1 MNDHFQRQFVGFRRV
16 RSACSLMLLMGLLW
30 LNPPG
35 SDLVKQGFA
44 QNNPNSPLCNNPAI
58 VSNANDSGVGSLRQ
72 AIIDVCINGRIT
84 FANNYQ
90 IYLNTALQLSK
101 DMTIDAAGRS
111 IIVSG
116 DSNND
121 GSANVRIFDITV
133 TTSITITHMTLE
145 HGVGGDGGAIR
156 NRGNLTIR
164 DSVFRNNRAGSSG
177 GAIYADTGTITIEQ
191 STFDSNTA
199 GINGGAI
206 WIEHNTTNLIN
217 STIVNNTAPNG
228 GGFAAFI
235 ATANLV
241 HTTFS
246 ANSGTN
252 GADLRIISSSVN
264 SSNTILANS
273 RSGPNCAGGLAINI
287 NTLIE
292 DGSCGATITGDPLLA
307 SLADYT
313 GSTPTMALLPG
324 SPAIDAGDSAV
335 CALTDQRGIARPHGV
350 GCDLGAFE
358 SQGFS
363 LSILAGNH
371 QVADLASALP
381 LALRIQAVAN
391 AANEP
396 VGGGGV
402 LTLSAPSSGASL
414 NTPTLTTTLAINAQA
429 SILPIANTMSGSY
442 SVTASLQGVANP
454 IAFSLSNCFP
464 NRVVSTN
471 HDAGVG
477 SLREAL
483 AQTCTAGTVSFAES
497 MVITPSSRL
506 EIFKGFTLD
515 TEDRSITLDGSL
527 HSNGIFYINATKPTM
542 LKGLTLINGSG
553 QRGAAIYNETDLYV
567 DTSVI
572 QANLG
577 AGTNSNGAG
586 IFNNGVLTVT
596 NSLLTGNR
604 ASSGAAIYTNGSG
617 NRTNVSNSTIIS
629 NTASFGAGFE
639 LNNGMLIIN
648 NSSIIGN
655 QALEGSGIDTLAGTL
670 VVANSTIAH
679 NQATTRGGGVY
690 IFGSSTNARLT
701 NTTIV
706 SNSSPSIGGLRSQ
719 GQLHLVN
726 NLISDNAGG
735 DCLATTLGTNNN
747 NFVADASCAASL
759 SGEAYLSRLGD
770 YGGSTATIA
779 LLPSSPAIDAG
790 DSSACASTP
799 VVAHDQRG
807 VVREAACDLGAFE
820 SQGFTLE
827 LVRGDQQTT
836 VVNQPFAQAL
846 TVQVQANNP
855 NEPILAGAISFVAP
869 LSGASTIP
877 TQTTR
882 LIDQTG
888 LVSATLNANALTGDY
903 VVAASA
909 LGVANQLSFH
919 LNNCAGMN
927 MTVTSTADAGPGSLR
942 QALEDVCDAGLIHFD
957 SDTTIHLASP
967 LSLNQRVTIAGAEH
981 NVVISGDSDQ
991 NGTADVQPF
1000 LIASTASV
1008 TISNLMIV
1016 DGTATSGGA
1025 IQNQGQLWLETVR
1038 LVDNHSSAMVNGQG
1052 GGGLYNTGWASLRN
1066 CVIEQNTAARGAG
1079 IMVANGGHIHIE
1091 DCIIRTNTATT
1102 AGGGLLNALGG
1113 TIEIIDTAILSNTA
1127 SIGGGLRN
1135 TGATTT
1141 MQNVLLQANQAT
1153 NAGGAIHS
1161 NGVLTI
1167 TQSLLLG
1174 NIVDGVQGLGAGG
1187 AIQLEVASS
1196 RTTLINVT
1204 LSANQA
1210 NGGSDAGGGA
1220 IMHYD
1225 GTLNLINSTI
1235 ADNQTIGLNG
1245 AGIRQVAGTVTLV
1258 NSLISNNRRN
1268 GLAND
1273 LAGNFVSGDYNLIG
1287 DLSAASLSG
1296 STTNTLTNT
1305 APLLAPLANYG
1316 GSNASYA
1323 LLPGSPAID
1332 AAGAAQCPSSD
1343 QRGIARAAS
1352 CDIGAFESRG
1362 FQLHLVS
1369 GDQQTTLTNMPF
1381 AAPLVFSI
1389 TANAAEEPV
1398 GPGGLIHLTAP
1409 NTGASI
1415 SPATLTIPT
1424 TSNGLQSVMLTANA
1438 VAGSYQVLVSAR
1450 GVISPLIV
1458 NLSQR
1463 QQSYVVLLP
1472 FVVRQ

>member
-1 MNDHFQRQFVGFRRV
+1 MNSYFPSQLVGFRRML
-16 RSACSLMLLMGLLW
+16 SACSLMLLMGLLW
-30 LNPPG
+30 LNPRDSG
-35 SDLVKQGFA
+35 LVRIGFA
-44 QNNPNSPLCNNPAI
+44 QNNPNSPLCSNSAI
-58 VSNANDSGVGSLRQ
+58 VSNANDAGVGSLRQ
-72 AIIDVCINGRIT
+72 AIADVCVHGTIS

-90 IYLNTALQLSK
+90 IYLNTALQLGKS
-101 DMTIDAAGRS
+101 MTIDASGRS
-111 IIVSG
+111 IILSG

-121 GSANVRIFDITV
+121 GSANVRIFDITL
-133 TTSITITHMTLE
+133 TTSITLTHLRLE
-145 HGVGGDGGAIR
+145 NAIGSNGGAIR
-156 NRGNLTIR
+156 SRGNLTIR
-164 DSVFRNNRAGSSG
+164 DSIFTNNRASNSG
-177 GAIYADTGTITIEQ
+177 GAVYADTGILTIYQ
-191 STFDSNTA
+191 SFFDSNSA
-199 GINGGAI
+199 GVNGGAI
-206 WIEHNTTNLIN
+206 WSESNTTSLIN
-217 STIVNNTAPNG
+217 NTLVGNTAPNG
-228 GGFAAFI
+228 GGFAVFNV
-235 ATANLV
+235 TANLV

-252 GADLRIISSSVN
+252 AADLRITSSSVN
-264 SSNTILANS
+264 SFNTILANS
-273 RSGPNCAGGLAINI
+273 RSGPNCAGSLVLI

-292 DGSCGATITGDPLLA
+292 DGSCAATLIGDPLLA
-307 SLADYT
+307 PIAEYA

-335 CALTDQRGIARPHGV
+335 CALSDQRGIARPQGA

-358 SQGFS
+358 SHGFQ
-363 LSILAGNH
+363 LNILAGNQ
-371 QVADLASALP
+371 QVADLASTFP
-381 LALRIQAVAN
+381 SALRIQAVAN

-402 LTLSAPSSGASL
+402 LTLSAPASGASL
-414 NTPTLTTTLAINAQA
+414 NTSSLTTTLASNAQA

-464 NRVVSTN
+464 NRVVSSN
-471 HDAGVG
+471 HDSGVG
-477 SLREAL
+477 SLREAV

-497 MVITPSSRL
+497 MVITPTSRL
-506 EIFKGFTLD
+506 ELLKGVTLD
-515 TEDRSITLDGSL
+515 AEDKAITFDGAL
-527 HSNGIFYINATKPTM
+527 HSNGILYVNATKPVM
-542 LKGLTLINGSG
+542 LKGLRLINGSAL
-553 QRGAAIYNETDLYV
+553 RGAGIYNETDLLL

-577 AGTNSNGAG
+577 VGENSSGAG
-586 IFNNGVLTVT
+586 IYNNGVLTVT
-596 NSLLTGNR
+596 NSLLASNR
-604 ASSGAAIYTNGSG
+604 ASMGAAIFTTGSG
-617 NRTNVSNSTIIS
+617 NRTSVTNSTIIS

-639 LNNGMLIIN
+639 LNNSVLTIN
-648 NSSIIGN
+648 NSSIIAN
-655 QALEGSGIDTLAGTL
+655 QALEGGGIDTLGGTL

-679 NQATTRGGGVY
+679 NHASNRGGGVY
-690 IFGSSTNARLT
+690 IFGGSTNARLT

-726 NLISDNAGG
+726 NLISANAGG
-735 DCLATTLGTNNN
+735 DCLATTLATNTK
-747 NFVADASCAASL
+747 NFIADASCAAHL
-759 SGEAYLSRLGD
+759 SGEAYLSRLGN
-770 YGGSTATIA
+770 YGGATATIA
-779 LLPSSPAIDAG
+779 LLPGSPAIDAG
-790 DSSACASTP
+790 DLSACASTP
-799 VVAHDQRG
+799 VAGHDQRG
-807 VVREAACDLGAFE
+807 IEREATCDLGAFE
-820 SQGFTLE
+820 SQGFTLG
-827 LVRGDQQTT
+827 LVSGDQQTAI
-836 VVNQPFAQAL
+836 VNQPLAQAL
-846 TVQVQANNP
+846 TVHVQANNP

-877 TQTTR
+877 TQTTS

-888 LVSATLNANALTGDY
+888 LVSATLNANALIGDY
-903 VVAASA
+903 LVEASA
-909 LGVANQLSFH
+909 LGVTNQISFH
-919 LNNCAGMN
+919 LSNCAGMH
-927 MTVTSTADAGPGSLR
+927 MTVTSAADAGPGSLR
-942 QALEDVCDAGLIHFD
+942 QALEDVCDAGLINFD
-957 SDTTIHLASP
+957 SAKTIHLASP
-967 LSLNQRVTIAGAEH
+967 LSLNQRVTIDAAEH

-1000 LIASTASV
+1000 FIASTASV
-1008 TISNLMIV
+1008 TMSNLLIV

-1025 IQNQGQLWLETVR
+1025 IQNQGQLWLEAVR
-1038 LVDNHSSAMVNGQG
+1038 LVDNHSTATVNGQG
-1052 GGGLYNTGWASLRN
+1052 GGGLYNTGWASLRD

-1079 IMVANGGHIHIE
+1079 IMVANGGKLQI
-1091 DCIIRTNTATT
+1091 DNCIIRTNTAST

-1113 TIEIIDTAILSNTA
+1113 TIDIVDTAILSNTA

-1141 MQNVLLQANQAT
+1141 MQRVLLQANQAT

-1167 TQSLLLG
+1167 TQSLLYG

-1187 AIQLEVASS
+1187 AIQLELASS

-1245 AGIRQVAGTVTLV
+1245 AGIRQVEGIVTLT
-1258 NSLISNNRRN
+1258 NSLISNNRKN

-1273 LAGNFVSGDYNLIG
+1273 LAGNFVSGDYNLLG
-1287 DLSAASLSG
+1287 DVSAASLSG
-1296 STTNTLTNT
+1296 STTNTLSNT

-1316 GSNASYA
+1316 GSTASYA

-1332 AAGAAQCPSSD
+1332 AAGAAHCPTSD

-1352 CDIGAFESRG
+1352 CDIGAFESQG
-1362 FQLHLVS
+1362 FRLNLVS
-1369 GDQQTTLTNMPF
+1369 GDQQTTLTNTPF
-1381 AAPLVFSI
+1381 AAPLVFTI

-1398 GPGGLIHLTAP
+1398 GPGGLISLSAP
-1409 NTGASI
+1409 TTGASLNPAMFTI
-1415 SPATLTIPT
+1415 ST
-1424 TSNGLQSVMLTANA
+1424 TSNGLHSAMLTANA
-1438 VAGSYQVLVSAR
+1438 VAGSYQVLVHAR

-1463 QQSYVVLLP
+1463 DQRYGVWLP
-1472 FVVRQ
+1472 FVARQ